1 MEEKG
6 QLRRLG
12 KKNGLRRHSE
22 QVWRGQAEKD
32 NRTDKLIM
40 NPATV
45 LTAVPCMSSL
55 GD

>member
-22 QVWRGQAEKD
+22 QVWRGQTKKD
-32 NRTDKLIM
+32 NRTNKLIM
-40 NPATV
+40 TQATALTTV
-45 LTAVPCMSSL
+45 LCMPSL